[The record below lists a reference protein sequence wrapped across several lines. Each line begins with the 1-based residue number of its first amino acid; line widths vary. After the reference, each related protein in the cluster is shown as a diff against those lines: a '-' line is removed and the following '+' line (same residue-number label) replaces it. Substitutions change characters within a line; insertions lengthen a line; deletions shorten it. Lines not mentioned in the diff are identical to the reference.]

1 MGHPFYRF
9 IAMSCLLLCS
19 LASSAQPVAKAP
31 FMGDC
36 FSRYFGVRD
45 YNAHNQNWDAVQDK
59 RGLIYVANTV
69 GVLEFDGTNWHYIYS
84 NTAALSLSVD
94 SASGIVF
101 VGGSG
106 SLGYLQPNEFG
117 KTRFC
122 SLTHLLPKGMED
134 IGDVWYTFATPKG
147 VFFITNNYIFRF
159 RNGKF
164 KAWSSEGRFHTAFC
178 LKGNIYIRKKGEG
191 LVKINEETIDFVPGT
206 EILADSRLDV
216 LLPKGPGEYFLAGRE
231 LGMMTG
237 RALEGTLE
245 KGNATGLKIE
255 KVKSN
260 MNAFLE
266 EKSLYRGIR
275 LSSGEYA
282 LGTMKGGLVI
292 LDPQLN
298 LSTIINKTEGLPE
311 LSILNVFEDNQHN
324 IWLALYN
331 GIGMVEYLSPF
342 RKMADRH
349 GIMGGIESIGRL
361 KDSYYFGGFLGLF
374 QKKDASNKAEQI
386 LKNPTECWD
395 VQAFIPPG
403 SKEADRL
410 LVATKNGCLEIKDGV
425 EQNLILPGQTVL
437 RILPSHVHPGEVY
450 LGTKT
455 GILLIEYSNGTW
467 IQKGKI
473 GNFNETIGTLI
484 EKPNGEIWYTNNND
498 VVGMV
503 PRTLFGVPGEKPL
516 SSLEVITYGT
526 EDGIT
531 SDHDNFAF
539 MVQNEMVLG
548 TPSGLF
554 HPVWDKRTKRYRFV
568 PYSKLGRTFTQ
579 RNRGIQRI
587 KEDSS
592 GNVWIIST
600 VNEKKSEHGVA
611 LKQANGSYVWN
622 YAPFNR
628 IQEEGDPKDIWISS
642 EKQIL
647 IAGTVGVVNYSMNFP
662 YPAPND
668 PFKAFV
674 RSMISEKDSLFAGSF
689 RTLTASKIFGKEVF
703 IPNINQDNQDLI
715 IPYKQNNLY
724 FNFGSNQFIVS
735 NENVFSVFLEG
746 NDKTWSDWSQKSER
760 SYTNLSEG
768 NYILHVKCRNIFG
781 KESKEGTIRFTIL
794 PPWYRTFWAYVIYL
808 LLCSGGFLFIIRAY
822 TRGLNRII
830 EGQTKELRNQKS
842 QIEFKNKEITDSIV
856 YAKRIQD
863 ALMPSYEDVT
873 RLFPQSFIFYRPKDI
888 VSGDFYWAGSNGDQ
902 KILAVVD
909 CTGHGVPGAFMSLMG
924 NDNLNEIVN
933 QREITQPEEILEQLR
948 TNIIRA
954 LKQRRDGSTSKDGM
968 DAVICR
974 VNYSIMQVDFAG
986 ANNPLYF
993 IRPKTSEELDGHTP
1007 IMENETHRLY
1017 EIKGNKFP
1025 VGIFLGNE
1033 LPRFVGQ
1040 RLHVKAGDALYLFSD
1055 GFADQFGGPLG
1066 KKYKY
1071 NQLKKLLL
1079 DVQVCSMQDQQT
1091 RLISTFES
1099 WKGDH
1104 EQVDDVLIIGVTI

>member
-1 MGHPFYRF
+1 
-9 IAMSCLLLCS
+9 
-19 LASSAQPVAKAP
+19 
-31 FMGDC
+31 MGDC
-36 FSRYFGVRD
+36 FARYFGVRD

-59 RGLIYVANTV
+59 KGLIYVANGV
-69 GVLEFDGTNWHYIYS
+69 GVLEFDGTSWRYIYS
-84 NTAALSLSVD
+84 NTAVRSLGLD
-94 SASGIVF
+94 TASGMLF

-106 SLGYLQPNEFG
+106 NLGYLQPNEFG
-117 KTRFC
+117 KTRFYP
-122 SLTHLLPKGMED
+122 LMHLLPKGMED
-134 IGDVWYTFATPKG
+134 IGDVWYTFATTKG
-147 VFFITNNYIFRF
+147 VFFITNNYILRF

-178 LKGNIYIRKKGEG
+178 LNGNIYIRKKGEG
-191 LVKINEETIDFVPGT
+191 LLKINEETIDFVPGT
-206 EILADSRLDV
+206 EMLADSRLDV

-231 LGMMTG
+231 LGIMTG
-237 RALEGTLE
+237 RAVEGTLE
-245 KGNATGLKIE
+245 KGNAKGMKIE
-255 KVKSN
+255 KVKSKV
-260 MNAFLE
+260 NAFLE
-266 EKSLYRGIR
+266 EKSLYRGIQ

-292 LDPQLN
+292 LDHQLN
-298 LSTIINKTEGLPE
+298 LTTIIDKSEGLPD

-342 RKMADRH
+342 RNMSDIH

-361 KDSYYFGGFLGLF
+361 KNAYYFGGFLGLF
-374 QKKDASNKAEQI
+374 EKNDASKKAVQI

-395 VQAFIPPG
+395 VQAFTPPG
-403 SKEADRL
+403 AKDADRL
-410 LVATKNGCLEIKDGV
+410 LVATKNGCLEIKDGM
-425 EQNLILPGQTVL
+425 ERNLIPPGQTVF
-437 RILPSHVHPGEVY
+437 RILPSRVHPGEVY
-450 LGTKT
+450 IGTKT
-455 GILLIEYSNGTW
+455 GITVIKYSNGTW
-467 IQKGKI
+467 TVKGDI
-473 GNFNETIGTLI
+473 GIINETIGTLV
-484 EKPNGEIWYTNNND
+484 EKSNGEIWFTNNND
-498 VVGMV
+498 VVGMI
-503 PRTLFGVPGEKPL
+503 PRTPDGVRGEK
-516 SSLEVITYGT
+516 SFSTLEAITYGA

-531 SDHDNFAF
+531 TDHDNFAF
-539 MVQNEMVLG
+539 MIRNEVVLG
-548 TPSGLF
+548 TPSGLL
-554 HPVWDKRTKRYRFV
+554 HPVWDERIKRYRFK
-568 PYSKLGRTFTQ
+568 PYSKLGSTFTQ

-592 GNVWIIST
+592 GNVWIVST

-611 LKQANGSYVWN
+611 LKQANGTYLWN
-622 YAPFNR
+622 YAAFNR
-628 IQEEGDPKDIWISS
+628 IQEEGDLKDIWISP

-647 IAGTVGVVNYSMNFP
+647 LARTVGVVSYSMHFP
-662 YPAPND
+662 YTAPNNT
-668 PFKAFV
+668 FNAFV
-674 RSMISEKDSLFAGSF
+674 RSMISEKDSIFAGNF
-689 RTLTASKIFGKEVF
+689 RTLSASTIFGTEIF
-703 IPNINQDNQDLI
+703 IPKIDQGNQELI
-715 IPYKQNNLY
+715 IPYNQNNLY

-735 NENVFSVFLEG
+735 NENRFSVFLEG
-746 NDKTWSDWSQKSER
+746 NDKTWSDWSLKSER

-781 KESKEGTIRFTIL
+781 TESKEGTIRFTIL
-794 PPWYRTFWAYVIYL
+794 PPWYRTFWAYL
-808 LLCSGGFLFIIRAY
+808 LYILFCTGGFIFIIRAY

-830 EGQTKELRNQKS
+830 EGQTKELRRQKS

-873 RLFPQSFIFYRPKDI
+873 RMFPKSFVFYRPKDI

-902 KILAVVD
+902 KVLAVVD

-974 VNYSIMQVDFAG
+974 VNHSTMCVDFAG

-993 IRPKTSEELDGHTP
+993 IRPKTSEELEGHTP

-1040 RLHVKAGDALYLFSD
+1040 RITVKADDTLYLFSD

-1079 DVQVCSMQDQQT
+1079 DAQACSMQEQQT
-1091 RLISTFES
+1091 RLISAFDA
-1099 WKGDH
+1099 WKGEL
-1104 EQVDDVLIIGVTI
+1104 EQVDDVLIIGIKI